1 MDLDAPDYLIK
12 LSELGDDQFGLDSS
26 RHTNV
31 GRFVN
36 HSCDP
41 NLVLVRAL
49 IEETGLIIDL
59 LYIYIRHSIGSIRLN
74 QMKHSDF
81 RCPQVALF
89 ALKDIEPNEELCY
102 DYGDIFWS
110 FKGTKS
116 LCHCQRFISRS
127 APTLN
132 LITHQ

>member
-1 MDLDAPDYLIK
+1 MVFYLLISLNRIKGSFVCEIVGEIKKYTMDLDAPDYLIK

-49 IEETGLIIDL
+49 IEETGLIIDI
-59 LYIYIRHSIGSIRLN
+59 LYI
-74 QMKHSDF
+74 
-81 RCPQVALF
+81 CPTF
-89 ALKDIEPNEELCY
+89 YRINTTKPNEA
-102 DYGDIFWS
+102 
-110 FKGTKS
+110 
-116 LCHCQRFISRS
+116 Q
-127 APTLN
+127 
-132 LITHQ
+132 

>member
-1 MDLDAPDYLIK
+1 MDLDTPDYIIK

-49 IEETGLIIDL
+49 IEETGLIIGIT
-59 LYIYIRHSIGSIRLN
+59 IYYRIYVRHSKIRSI
-74 QMKHSDF
+74 Q
-81 RCPQVALF
+81 
-89 ALKDIEPNEELCY
+89 
-102 DYGDIFWS
+102 
-110 FKGTKS
+110 
-116 LCHCQRFISRS
+116 
-127 APTLN
+127 
-132 LITHQ
+132 

>member
-49 IEETGLIIDL
+49 IEETGSSIY
-59 LYIYIRHSIGSIRLN
+59 YIYVRHFIGSIRLN

-89 ALKDIEPNEELCY
+89 ALRDIEPNEELCY
-102 DYGDIFWS
+102 DFGDIFWS

-116 LCHCQRFISRS
+116 LCHCQRLFFISS
-127 APTLN
+127 
-132 LITHQ
+132 